1 VLVTFCADY
10 DRGCDCKPIERT
22 EYGGFGWVD
31 VEGTPAIV
39 LDAEV
44 TTLFVKES
52 DGGYIVRNS
61 VGEEA
66 SELPT
71 AVDDS
76 KWHTFAHATIE
87 LEDGRLFMFDFAA
100 RESHAAPRRL
110 GLIHAQIDAAAKRS
124 RLTSASVVA
133 DYSRGLDDD
142 ELSHCQEVIVIPT
155 SDAQPSMNVSQAA
168 AVMLYLCAREP
179 SPERATDGATLG
191 TMSALEEKLQAAML
205 QCGFLNPQSP
215 QHVLRELSRALVRG
229 HLTQREA
236 QIWLSA
242 FEHIRRVTASG
253 AR

>member
-1 VLVTFCADY
+1 MELTVIAHQLRSPDNLGAIARLMANFGFHRLILSDPATHDFRKAGTLAIGAESVLEKVAIAATLPEALKGVVFAIGTTS
-10 DRGCDCKPIERT
+10 RGQLKRAHPLTPE
-22 EYGGFGWVD
+22 
-31 VEGTPAIV
+31 EGVAR
-39 LDAEV
+39 L
-44 TTLFVKES
+44 KE
-52 DGGYIVRNS
+52 
-61 VGEEA
+61 
-66 SELPT
+66 
-71 AVDDS
+71 
-76 KWHTFAHATIE
+76 H
-87 LEDGRLFMFDFAA
+87 AA
-100 RESHAAPRRL
+100 RGPVALVL
-110 GLIHAQIDAAAKRS
+110 GGEK
-124 RLTSASVVA
+124 
-133 DYSRGLDDD
+133 RGLDDD